1 MNPIQIRFILFLFG
15 CIGSRLLLTV
25 FSAFSSGI
33 MLKILGEHYY
43 LDLDKIDEY
52 IQIKQEPSSS
62 SGETDGTQ
70 INVVKY
76 ETIKLMLDVVMD
88 DGEEVDETLAGK
100 GSEISIPFKLAF
112 NTLLNKKLLNKY

>member
-1 MNPIQIRFILFLFG
+1 
-15 CIGSRLLLTV
+15 
-25 FSAFSSGI
+25 

-52 IQIKQEPSSS
+52 IQINQDSLSS
-62 SGETDGTQ
+62 SGETESTQ
-70 INVVKY
+70 INIVKY
-76 ETIKLMLDVVMD
+76 ETIKLMLEVIMDVTD
-88 DGEEVDETLAGK
+88 EIDETLAGK